1 MRRPFGE
8 IPETPELTV
17 EDDVRA
23 YIKERG
29 CDFRVCTSC
38 GGPILLPTSIK
49 NPKSSDIPIA
59 VGDYTLYVSRYQ
71 VKWIQSI
78 TMQMVPR
85 YFSYGQSDE
94 F

>member
-1 MRRPFGE
+1 MRRSFGE
-8 IPETPELTV
+8 INETPDITV
-17 EDDVRA
+17 DDDVRA
-23 YIKERG
+23 YIRERE

-38 GGPILLPTSIK
+38 GGPILLPTTIK
-49 NPKSSDIPIA
+49 HPKSSDIPIA

>member
-8 IPETPELTV
+8 INDIPEIIV
-17 EDDVRA
+17 DDDVRA
-23 YIKERG
+23 YIQERG

-49 NPKSSDIPIA
+49 NPKSTDIPITI
-59 VGDYTLYVSRYQ
+59 GDYMLYVSRYQ
-71 VKWIQSI
+71 VKWIQTI

-85 YFSYGQSDE
+85 YFSYGQPDGY
-94 F
+94 

>member
-8 IPETPELTV
+8 INDTPEIIV
-17 EDDVRA
+17 DDDVRA
-23 YIKERG
+23 YIQERG

-49 NPKSSDIPIA
+49 NPKSTDIPIII
-59 VGDYTLYVSRYQ
+59 GDYMLYVSRYQ
-71 VKWIQSI
+71 VKWIQTI
-78 TMQMVPR
+78 TMKMVPR

-94 F
+94 Y